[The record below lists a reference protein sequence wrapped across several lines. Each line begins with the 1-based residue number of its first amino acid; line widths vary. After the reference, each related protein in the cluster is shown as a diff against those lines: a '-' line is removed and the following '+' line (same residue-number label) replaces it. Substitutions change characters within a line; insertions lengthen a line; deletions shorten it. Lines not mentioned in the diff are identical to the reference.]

1 MEAAKYDGRCKVTEL
16 VMVSFT
22 VDFRPGM
29 VFRET
34 LKRFSDDYAGQCR
47 AAYDSWHGC
56 ALPLD
61 AVKVVKIEN
70 GWR

>member
-1 MEAAKYDGRCKVTEL
+1 MKTETYDGRCKVTEL
-16 VMVSFT
+16 VLVSYT

-29 VFRET
+29 TFRET

-47 AAYDSWHGC
+47 RSYEAHNRC
-56 ALPLD
+56 CLHLD

>member
-1 MEAAKYDGRCKVTEL
+1 MTTTYDGSCKVTEL
-16 VMVSFT
+16 VLVSYT

-29 VFRET
+29 VFVET

-47 AAYDSWHGC
+47 TAYEGYNRCS
-56 ALPLD
+56 LPTD
-61 AVKVVKIEN
+61 AVKVVKIQN